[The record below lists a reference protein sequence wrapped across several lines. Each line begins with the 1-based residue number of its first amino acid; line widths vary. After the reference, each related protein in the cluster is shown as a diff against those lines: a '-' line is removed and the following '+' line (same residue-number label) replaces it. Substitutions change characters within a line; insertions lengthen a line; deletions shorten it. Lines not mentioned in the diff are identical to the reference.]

1 MAPRP
6 PKGSDAAEP
15 AGPPVRL
22 APRTLLWRTFLLV
35 AVLMLLSVL
44 AWYFIYSIYA
54 RQPRAEQT
62 AQMVASVVNLTRAA
76 LVTAQ
81 PDKRRDLLLELSDR
95 EGIQIWPAED
105 GESLT
110 ALPDDPL
117 LELVLA
123 EVRRRLGPDTRIV
136 LGREGVPG
144 LWVSFAIEDDD
155 YWVRLPPERL
165 ESVIPRHWIGWA
177 AAAFVLSLLGAYLI
191 VFGVTRP
198 LKSLAAAAGAIG
210 QGRFPEPLAEAGAQE
225 LATLA
230 RAFNRMSA
238 DLQQLE
244 ADRALILAGVSHDL
258 RTPLARLRLGV
269 ELSGADEATRE
280 GMNEDIEDMDKVI
293 GQFLDFARESSGEG
307 WLPTDLNA
315 LAAEVA
321 ESYRKRGATVEAR
334 VQPLPELP
342 ARPTALRRVL
352 ANLIDNALRYA
363 GQDSPVE
370 LHTAAAKGEAIVEV
384 RDRGPGIPADQVE
397 RLKRPFTRL
406 DTARSNASGAGLGLA
421 IVDRIVRGHGGRLD
435 LLPRPGGGMIARIA
449 LPLAAPHNPART
461 PESAQPMDNDR

>member
-1 MAPRP
+1 M
-6 PKGSDAAEP
+6 
-15 AGPPVRL
+15 RL
-22 APRTLLWRTFLLV
+22 VPRTLLWRTFLLV

-62 AQMVASVVNLTRAA
+62 GQMVASVVNLTRAA

-105 GESLT
+105 GEALT
-110 ALPDDPL
+110 PLPDDPL

-123 EVRRRLGPDTRIV
+123 DVRRRLGQDTRIV
-136 LGREGVPG
+136 LARDGVPG

-155 YWVRLPPERL
+155 YWVRMPPERL

-177 AAAFVLSLLGAYLI
+177 AAAVVLSLFGAYLI

-210 QGRFPEPLAEAGAQE
+210 QGRFPDPLPEAGAHE

-230 RAFNRMSA
+230 RTFNRMTK
-238 DLQQLE
+238 DLQRLE
-244 ADRALILAGVSHDL
+244 ADRALILAGISHDL

-269 ELSGADEATRE
+269 EMSGADEATRE
-280 GMNEDIEDMDKVI
+280 GMNGDIEDMDKVI
-293 GQFLDFARESSGEG
+293 GQFLDFARESSGEAL
-307 WLPTDLNA
+307 LPIDLNA
-315 LAAEVA
+315 LVAEVVQG
-321 ESYRKRGATVEAR
+321 YRKRGATVEAR
-334 VQPLPELP
+334 LEPLPEVP

-363 GQDSPVE
+363 GQDSKVE
-370 LHTAAAKGEAIVEV
+370 LYSRLDGREAVLDV
-384 RDRGPGIPADQVE
+384 CDRGPGIPPDQAE

-406 DTARSNASGAGLGLA
+406 DSARSNASGAGLGLA

-435 LLPRPGGGMIARIA
+435 LLARRGGGLTVRIA
-449 LPLAAPHNPART
+449 LPVPSSEN
-461 PESAQPMDNDR
+461 